1 MKIQK
6 ENKLMSLLFVLLTVS
21 IFINFLLFFTYSC
34 EKRTHL
40 QIENELITELDKAG
54 KNE

>member
-1 MKIQK
+1 MTRQK
-6 ENKLMSLLFVLLTVS
+6 EGKLMSLLFILLTVS

-40 QIENELITELDKAG
+40 QIESELIAELDKAG
-54 KNE
+54 RNE